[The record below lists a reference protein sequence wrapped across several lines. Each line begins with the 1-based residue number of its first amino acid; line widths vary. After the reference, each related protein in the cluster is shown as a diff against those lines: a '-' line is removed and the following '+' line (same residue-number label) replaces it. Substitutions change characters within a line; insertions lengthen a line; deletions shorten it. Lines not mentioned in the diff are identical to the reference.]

1 MQALGLQQAEA
12 KAMLDRAYPNGW
24 EHAPYLVTV
33 SQDRIQAWK
42 GWRLALQLAWL
53 LGPRKAWKV
62 WTLVSGSRP
71 AVASNSSNASS
82 RRWFLKG
89 GILALA
95 AALATQFVHPSS
107 VAFACAPCDTCGEHC
122 QLVQYCVYFQACG
135 SFPLDPCDKYNCY
148 DNRTGELCYSY
159 WDCCCDCGSCA

>member
-107 VAFACAPCDTCGEHC
+107 VAFACIPCETCG
-122 QLVQYCVYFQACG
+122 F
-135 SFPLDPCDKYNCY
+135 NCY
-148 DNRTGELCYSY
+148 YVGEECLTQCGPDPFTGNQYSVYDCYDDRSGEY
-159 WDCCCDCGSCA
+159 CHSDRKSVV